1 MIKRNDGMRII
12 LLGPPGAGKGTQA
25 AIIREKYPIAH
36 ISTGD
41 ILRDN
46 VKRGTELGLLAK
58 SYMDAG
64 KLVTDEVITDMMKN
78 RLAEEDCKDG
88 FLLDGYPRTVP
99 QAVALDEILKSF
111 STRLNAVLLLD
122 IRDEVV
128 IKRLTS
134 RRVCTSCKAI
144 YNTLSH
150 PTARDGICD
159 SCGGTVIQR
168 DDDREAVIKNRLAVY
183 HEQTAPL
190 VAFYRNAGILH
201 TVNAED
207 STDAGL
213 LLLNS
218 LCGDSK

>member
-128 IKRLTS
+128 IKRLTLRGTES
-134 RRVCTSCKAI
+134 AI
-144 YNTLSH
+144 VAAEPLSKEMTIVK
-150 PTARDGICD
+150 P
-159 SCGGTVIQR
+159 
-168 DDDREAVIKNRLAVY
+168 
-183 HEQTAPL
+183 
-190 VAFYRNAGILH
+190 
-201 TVNAED
+201 
-207 STDAGL
+207 
-213 LLLNS
+213 
-218 LCGDSK
+218 

>member
-1 MIKRNDGMRII
+1 MRII

-64 KLVTDEVITDMMKN
+64 KLVTDEVITNMMKS
-78 RLAEEDCKDG
+78 RLAEEDCKSG
-88 FLLDGYPRTVP
+88 FLLDGYPRTLP
-99 QAVALDEILKSF
+99 QAIALDEILKSL
-111 STRLNAVLLLD
+111 SLKLNAVLLLD

-128 IKRLTS
+128 VKRLTS

-144 YNTLSH
+144 YNVLSH
-150 PTARDGICD
+150 PTKLDGICN
-159 SCGGTVIQR
+159 SCGGSVIQR
-168 DDDREAVIKNRLAVY
+168 DDDREEVIKNRLAVY

-190 VAFYRNAGILH
+190 VAYYKTAGILH
-201 TVNAED
+201 TVNAEGSAD
-207 STDAGL
+207 TGL
-213 LLLNS
+213 FLLNS
-218 LCGDSK
+218 LCGDQK